1 MLKPKVLVFAGS
13 LRVESFNKK
22 LAAVVAER
30 VNANGGE
37 ATLIDLRDY
46 RIPPYDGD
54 MEAGGGIPER
64 AQTLRNLFVDHDAY
78 IIASPEYN
86 GSIPGTLKNYL
97 DWISRPEGEDVPG
110 LIAFKDKVA
119 AIVSA
124 SPGALGGL
132 RGLVHLR
139 AVLGNMGSIVIPEQH
154 AVGGAMKAF
163 NGMDALA
170 SERDQKAIE
179 RVVKRLLEVAT
190 KLA

>member
-1 MLKPKVLVFAGS
+1 MSSPKVLVFAGS
-13 LRVESFNKK
+13 LRVQSFNKQ
-22 LAAVVAER
+22 LAAVVADR

-64 AQTLRNLFVDHDAY
+64 AQTLRNLFIDHDAY

-110 LIAFKDKVA
+110 LIAFQGKVA
-119 AIVSA
+119 GIVST

-132 RGLVHLR
+132 RGLRHLR
-139 AVLGNMGSIVIPEQH
+139 EVLGNLGSLVISEQH
-154 AVGGAMKAF
+154 AIGGAAKAF
-163 NGMDALA
+163 NDNGALV
-170 SERDQKAIE
+170 SERDQKGVE
-179 RVVKRLLEVAT
+179 KVVKRLLEVTA
-190 KLA
+190 KLN